1 MPARKFRPPGVRQ
14 RTEPAAPA
22 RPYWAMTPATTP
34 FDANLPPPGAS
45 AGHDGLLMAPT
56 STGAVWASLGEGF
69 ARFFASRAQA
79 SDAGE
84 SMMDSPSL

>member
-1 MPARKFRPPGVRQ
+1 
-14 RTEPAAPA
+14 
-22 RPYWAMTPATTP
+22 MTPAITP

-45 AGHDGLLMAPT
+45 AGHDGLLMAPY

-69 ARFFASRAQA
+69 ARFFVSRAQA

>member
-1 MPARKFRPPGVRQ
+1 MRQ
-14 RTEPAAPA
+14 RTEPASPA

-45 AGHDGLLMAPT
+45 AGHDGLLMAPN
-56 STGAVWASLGEGF
+56 STGAVWASLGESF
-69 ARFFASRAQA
+69 ARFFAPRTQA

-84 SMMDSPSL
+84 SLMDSPSL